1 MSIATDDHHQNGTG
15 AGGVFATSLWDV
27 SLHIVV
33 GTGIQGPSDG
43 RTTPCRVVPI
53 HRRSVS
59 TVRRVDNSCK
69 TTTVGVY
76 VGTNAAHREQVA
88 DLVFVRLGDGER
100 AAVVVALAVGEDFEL
115 VAHVVCGSGVARS
128 MIYARRLR
136 GA

>member
-43 RTTPCRVVPI
+43 RTTPCRVVPL

-59 TVRRVDNSCK
+59 TVRCVDNSCE
-69 TTTVGVY
+69 TNTVGVY
-76 VGTNAAHREQVA
+76 VGADAAHREQVA
-88 DLVFVRLGDGER
+88 DLILVRLGDGER
-100 AAVVVALAVGEDFEL
+100 AAVVVALAVRKDLEL
-115 VAHVVCGSGVARS
+115 LAYSSQTV
-128 MIYARRLR
+128 
-136 GA
+136 